1 MPYLQ
6 ARDITKRFNGTT
18 AVDGAT
24 LTVERGESLAL
35 LGPSGCGKTTLL
47 RILTGLEVPD
57 RGMITVDD
65 TTLTAPGMFV
75 PPEERRIG
83 MVFQDWALFPHLTVA
98 KNVSFGLGRDE
109 IGRAR
114 ADEALEMVGLSHL
127 ADRYPDELSG
137 GQAQRVALAR
147 ALAPRP
153 RVLLFDEPFS
163 NLDAGL
169 RIQVRTDVA
178 SLMREVGMTSIFV
191 THDHEESFVVGDR
204 VAVMNEGRI
213 VQVGRPSEVYQHPVS
228 PWVAKFLGAANV
240 VNGVATNGHVSTP
253 VGEVRLAGPVRGP
266 CRVVIRPEHLMVG
279 RGDDGVVSS
288 VEFYGHDTSY
298 ELAVNGTKL
307 VARAIAAPHFAPG
320 DRVSVAYS
328 GPDVVAFAAHAD
340 RRPE

>member
-6 ARDITKRFNGTT
+6 ARDITKRFNGAT

-24 LTVERGESLAL
+24 LTVEQGETLAL

-47 RILTGLEVPD
+47 RILAGLEVPD
-57 RGMITVDD
+57 HGTIRVED
-65 TTLTAPGMFV
+65 TTLTDRGVFV

-109 IGRAR
+109 VGRGR
-114 ADEALEMVGLSHL
+114 GTEALEMVGLSHL
-127 ADRYPDELSG
+127 ANRYPDELSG

-163 NLDAGL
+163 NLDAGM
-169 RIQVRTDVA
+169 RSRVRTDVA

-191 THDHEESFVVGDR
+191 THDQEEAFVVGDR
-204 VAVMNEGRI
+204 VAVMSEGRI
-213 VQVGRPSEVYQHPVS
+213 VQVGRPSEVYQYPVS
-228 PWVAKFLGAANV
+228 PWVARFLGSANV
-240 VNGVATNGHVSTP
+240 LNGVATNGHVSTP
-253 VGEVRLAGPVRGP
+253 VGKVRLAGQVRGP
-266 CRVVIRPEHLMVG
+266 CRVVIRPEHLVVG
-279 RGDDGVVSS
+279 RGDQGVVSS

-307 VARAIAAPHFAPG
+307 VARVIAAPTFVPG

-328 GPDVVAFAAHAD
+328 GPDVVAFAADAGH
-340 RRPE
+340 RPE